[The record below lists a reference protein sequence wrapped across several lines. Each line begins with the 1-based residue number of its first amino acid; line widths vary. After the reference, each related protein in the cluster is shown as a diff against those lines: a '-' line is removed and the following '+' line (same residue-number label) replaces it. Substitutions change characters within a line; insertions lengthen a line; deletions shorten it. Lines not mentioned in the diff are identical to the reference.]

1 MPLVLKGL
9 GRAED
14 ALYAAEYLPA
24 VKGVVVSNHG
34 GRNLDGGPASADVLL
49 QVTGAL
55 AAAGRLHRP
64 GSPDSQG
71 SRSSSR
77 RGLEVYCDGGIRRG
91 KDVFRALALG
101 ATAAFVGRPHQ
112 WGLSVAGQAGAKRVV
127 QIFREELTSVMQLA
141 GCVDATHV
149 DRDAVMIKFGE
160 IYSRL

>member
-55 AAAGRLHRP
+55 AAAGRLHREQLAAMQHEH
-64 GSPDSQG
+64 DH
-71 SRSSSR
+71 
-77 RGLEVYCDGGIRRG
+77 GLRTAQEQLNGV
-91 KDVFRALALG
+91 KAQQAALRVEMEAL
-101 ATAAFVGRPHQ
+101 
-112 WGLSVAGQAGAKRVV
+112 VV
-127 QIFREELTSVMQLA
+127 QAEEAKES
-141 GCVDATHV
+141 
-149 DRDAVMIKFGE
+149 
-160 IYSRL
+160 